1 MYVKKDFLFA
11 DDEITQSPLVKEK
24 SRLSLLRDVLIENK
38 ELIIGP
44 GVTLIPQLF
53 SLPLLIVSIIFACKE
68 IEKSSLRYLLITS
81 YLTTFIPQLTS
92 FFLYIYPSS
101 FYIQEW
107 RLTNL
112 NKWFESFKS
121 RRQEDSSA
129 MGTISATMND
139 INKLE
144 ITKL

>member
-1 MYVKKDFLFA
+1 
-11 DDEITQSPLVKEK
+11 LVKEK

-53 SLPLLIVSIIFACKE
+53 SLPLFIISIAFACQE
-68 IEKSSLRYLLITS
+68 IEKSSIRYLLITS
-81 YLTTFIPQLTS
+81 YFTTFIPQLTS
-92 FFLYIYPSS
+92 FFLYISPSS

-112 NKWFESFKS
+112 SKWFQRF
-121 RRQEDSSA
+121 RICHRQDSSPIA
-129 MGTISATMND
+129 AISSTMND